1 MKSNYFKAYME
12 QQIHVLDDAIEI
24 KSSGKVFLTIINKN
38 GTASQMAV
46 RNKVVLSGR
55 SALASVV
62 ANDFEGPF
70 SFYIARVLFGNSGT
84 VSGTPRFVEDTQTG
98 LFGPVIL
105 AKPVIA
111 TIDPLAT
118 SQVTFTT
125 TVTFGELIGF
135 AINEMA
141 LEMANGDLFS
151 MTTFGDVNKTST
163 MQLIWNW
170 RLNWI

>member
-1 MKSNYFKAYME
+1 ME
-12 QQIHVLDDAIEI
+12 HNIEILNDDIEI
-24 KSSGKVFLTIINKN
+24 KSNGKIFLTMLNKD

-55 SALASVV
+55 SALAAIV
-62 ANDFEGPF
+62 ANQFEGVF
-70 SFYIARVLFGNSGT
+70 SFYIARVLFGDNGT
-84 VSGTPRFVEDTQTG
+84 VGGVPRFVEDTQTG

-105 AKPVIA
+105 SKPVIA

-125 TVTFGELIGF
+125 TVAFGELVGF

-141 LEMANGDLFS
+141 LEMANGQIFS
-151 MTTFGDVNKTST
+151 MATFGDVNKTST
-163 MQLIWNW
+163 TQLIYNW
-170 RLNWI
+170 RISWI